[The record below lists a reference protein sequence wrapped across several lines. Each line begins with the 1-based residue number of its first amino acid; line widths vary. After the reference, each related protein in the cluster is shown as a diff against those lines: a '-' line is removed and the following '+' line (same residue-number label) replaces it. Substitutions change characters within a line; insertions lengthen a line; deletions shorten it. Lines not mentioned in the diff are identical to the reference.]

1 MSLENAK
8 ITQRLSEPVLLV
20 ERDCS
25 FSQLIVTICRNQTEW
40 LTSIGWSQTEK
51 SVPLKCESIETG
63 IAIHIPGHHAV
74 TISEGDVITVTCQ
87 ELGFVGSVEWLATNI
102 MESGIEPVFQREINF
117 ADKQKTSSRKKAL
130 ILASSGLSI
139 LVIGSAGFVFRGNE
153 AALPQQVVSSSVK
166 NTVKTVEAPKKTADF
181 SNDDTKHIASGTKAV
196 IEPEKSE
203 PLDPEH
209 VQAKSKIKEKLPSKA
224 KRIAKKDVI
233 EEQKTA
239 EVKPPKPTIAKPP
252 EVKPYIAT
260 TTIPHISDR
269 SPKSSIY
276 SKPAPQALQDLKS
289 GVQIDP
295 YDTVEINSEIQTLLK
310 NMRYY
315 FGEIDGTRSI
325 NTLKSVSF
333 FKEIFGIPN
342 DVKIDDRFL
351 ERLRVEERKY
361 FQQQKEALRDVE
373 AKIAEDIS
381 ARPFIESIPAIV
393 PPSTEPSVSK
403 ASEAE
408 SITAP
413 VASSVPT
420 NPEAEPIIQAEVS
433 PPAALV
439 VPENPVS
446 QVGDTL
452 KGQVNQN
459 SEIDLNGPDSTIYPR
474 AKLLKK
480 ARVKYPRLSTSTFN
494 KEVILKLKFDVSPKG
509 RVENVTVLNSNY
521 DGLHYGKFEKAAI
534 SAVKSQKFSP
544 GILEGKAVLS
554 SNHLMTINFR

>member
-102 MESGIEPVFQREINF
+102 MESG
-117 ADKQKTSSRKKAL
+117 
-130 ILASSGLSI
+130 
-139 LVIGSAGFVFRGNE
+139 SAGFAFRGNE

-269 SPKSSIY
+269 SPESSIY
-276 SKPAPQALQDLKS
+276 SEPAPQALQDLKP

-361 FQQQKEALRDVE
+361 FHYS
-373 AKIAEDIS
+373 S
-381 ARPFIESIPAIV
+381 A
-393 PPSTEPSVSK
+393 
-403 ASEAE
+403 
-408 SITAP
+408 
-413 VASSVPT
+413 
-420 NPEAEPIIQAEVS
+420 
-433 PPAALV
+433 
-439 VPENPVS
+439 
-446 QVGDTL
+446 
-452 KGQVNQN
+452 
-459 SEIDLNGPDSTIYPR
+459 IYR
-474 AKLLKK
+474 A
-480 ARVKYPRLSTSTFN
+480 VC
-494 KEVILKLKFDVSPKG
+494 V
-509 RVENVTVLNSNY
+509 
-521 DGLHYGKFEKAAI
+521 
-534 SAVKSQKFSP
+534 
-544 GILEGKAVLS
+544 
-554 SNHLMTINFR
+554 